1 MKNESLLKKVS
12 LLLAPL
18 TLFPL
23 LFYPYSLVN
32 SKVIVDVFGCGC
44 PVIDSDGNVTQNLFN
59 ANDFTAC
66 FWFVIAVAT
75 ILTAF
80 FQSKKIV
87 TERPWLRVLYIT
99 GVAAFSFLCMY
110 LFNRLMLWC

>member
-23 LFYPYSLVN
+23 LFYSYSLVN
-32 SKVIVDVFGCGC
+32 GRVIVDIFGCGC

-66 FWFVIAVAT
+66 FWFAVAAGT
-75 ILTAF
+75 VLLAF
-80 FQSKKIV
+80 FQSKKVI
-87 TERPWLRVLYIT
+87 TSRPWLRIVYVT
-99 GVAAFSFLCMY
+99 GVAALSFSCMY

>member
-32 SKVIVDVFGCGC
+32 GRVIVDIFGCGC

-66 FWFVIAVAT
+66 FWFAVT
-75 ILTAF
+75 
-80 FQSKKIV
+80 S
-87 TERPWLRVLYIT
+87 RPWLRIVYIT
-99 GVAAFSFLCMY
+99 GVAALSFSCMY

>member
-1 MKNESLLKKVS
+1 MKNESLLKKVF

-44 PVIDSDGNVTQNLFN
+44 PVIDSDGNVTQSLFN

>member
-1 MKNESLLKKVS
+1 MKKRIASQKAS

-32 SKVIVDVFGCGC
+32 SRVIVNTFGCGC
-44 PVIDSDGNVTQNLFN
+44 PVIDSGGNVTQKLFN

-66 FWFVIAVAT
+66 FWFAVAVGT
-75 ILTAF
+75 VLLAF
-80 FQSKKIV
+80 FQSKKVI
-87 TERPWLRVLYIT
+87 TNRPWLRILYVT
-99 GVAAFSFLCMY
+99 GVAALSFPCMY
-110 LFNRLMLWC
+110 LFSRLMLWC

>member
-1 MKNESLLKKVS
+1 MKNESLLKKAS

-32 SKVIVDVFGCGC
+32 GRLIVDIFGCGC
-44 PVIDSDGNVTQNLFN
+44 PVIDSGGNMTKSLFN

-66 FWFVIAVAT
+66 FWFVVAVGAV
-75 ILTAF
+75 LLAF
-80 FQSKKIV
+80 FQSKKVI
-87 TERPWLRVLYIT
+87 TDRPWLRVLYVT
-99 GVAAFSFLCMY
+99 GVSAFSFLSMY

>member
-32 SKVIVDVFGCGC
+32 SRVIVDIFGCGC

-66 FWFVIAVAT
+66 FWFAVAVGT
-75 ILTAF
+75 VLLAF
-80 FQSKKIV
+80 FQSKKVI
-87 TERPWLRVLYIT
+87 TSRPWLRIVYVT
-99 GVAAFSFLCMY
+99 GVAALSFSCMY